1 MRRSGVYVALLATLW
16 LGCGSSASTP
26 AAADAAGGSG
36 GAGGARGGADA
47 GADAGLGPVG
57 GSVGSSVALADF
69 GDALAGAYCQR
80 VFQCCAVMDL
90 KEESCRNGIKG
101 QVATQIEQ
109 HQPFLDSGK
118 VVFSPQKAAACI
130 NRLLAAGC
138 ATFKGGSPTLN
149 PTDLCLEAFEATVA
163 PGGGCADDFE
173 CIAGWCD
180 PSSGKCVAKRADGA
194 SCEDD
199 GDCLSENCAPTPMM
213 CVPRA
218 LEGLCPT

>member
-1 MRRSGVYVALLATLW
+1 MRESGLSVALLATLS
-16 LGCGSSASTP
+16 LACGSSASTP
-26 AAADAAGGSG
+26 GAADAAGG
-36 GAGGARGGADA
+36 AGGADGGGADA
-47 GADAGLGPVG
+47 GPGPVG
-57 GSVGSSVALADF
+57 GSVGTSVALAAF
-69 GDALAGAYCQR
+69 GDALADAYCQR
-80 VFQCCAVMDL
+80 VFQCCGVMDL

-118 VVFSPQKAAACI
+118 VVFSPEKAAACI
-130 NRLLAAGC
+130 NRMLAASC
-138 ATFKGGSPTLN
+138 ASFKGGSPTLN
-149 PTDLCLEAFEATVA
+149 PTDLCLEAFAATVA

-173 CIAGWCD
+173 CVAGWCD
-180 PSSGKCVAKRADGA
+180 PASMKCVAKKPDGA

-218 LEGLCPT
+218 LEGLCPS